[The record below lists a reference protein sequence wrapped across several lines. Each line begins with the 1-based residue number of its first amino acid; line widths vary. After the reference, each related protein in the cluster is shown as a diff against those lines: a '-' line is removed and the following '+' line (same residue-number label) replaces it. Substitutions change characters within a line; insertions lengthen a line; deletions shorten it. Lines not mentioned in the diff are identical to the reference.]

1 MTTLKIDKD
10 FRDLLP
16 PLTDEEFAML
26 EKSILKEGI
35 RENLLTWNGYIVDG
49 HNRYEIAKYHK
60 LDFQVTEMTFGNKQ
74 EVIQWML
81 NNQLGRRNLPKEKR
95 VDIILQADELIK
107 SLYEKGR
114 EKKTSTLKEGDKLP
128 IGSTDPNGK
137 PTHNTNEEIAKLAN
151 TSSATVKRMKKIKRE
166 DPELYKEVTEGKKTI
181 ATAYYELPTVKKP
194 NTVEKQKEEEPK
206 VEPVKKQEEP
216 KEVRIEESKKKQ
228 SSNSQLYDFPN
239 PTITDEEREKL
250 MFGANVT
257 TLFMHLSEIESFYS
271 RTKDVEEVIY
281 EAMKR
286 DPASMKDY
294 KEVLRRLIIS
304 MEDL

>member
-1 MTTLKIDKD
+1 MI
-10 FRDLLP
+10 
-16 PLTDEEFAML
+16 
-26 EKSILKEGI
+26 S
-35 RENLLTWNGYIVDG
+35 
-49 HNRYEIAKYHK
+49 
-60 LDFQVTEMTFGNKQ
+60 
-74 EVIQWML
+74 
-81 NNQLGRRNLPKEKR
+81 
-95 VDIILQADELIK
+95 
-107 SLYEKGR
+107 
-114 EKKTSTLKEGDKLP
+114 KTSTESNKIRHKNESQL
-128 IGSTDPNGK
+128 GSIEPSRKT
-137 PTHNTNEEIAKLAN
+137 THNTNEEIAKLAN

-194 NTVEKQKEEEPK
+194 NAVEKQKEEEPK

-216 KEVRIEESKKKQ
+216 KEVQIEESKKKQ

-294 KEVLRRLIIS
+294 KEVLRKLIIS
-304 MEDL
+304 MEGL